1 MIPGRRQVIE
11 IQQTLQDIGM
21 NLNDTRD
28 VFRTE
33 LKEQP
38 PHLETLEQLIED
50 FRDTLDVL
58 DNQARMLRLALQRME
73 EKLDAIEPAAT

>member
-1 MIPGRRQVIE
+1 ME
-11 IQQTLQDIGM
+11 IRQTLLDIGM

-33 LKEQP
+33 LKERP

-58 DNQARMLRLALQRME
+58 DNQARMLHLALQRME

>member
-1 MIPGRRQVIE
+1 MME
-11 IQQTLQDIGM
+11 IQQTLLDIGM

-28 VFRTE
+28 EFRTE

-58 DNQARMLRLALQRME
+58 DNQARMLRLALRRME
-73 EKLDAIEPAAT
+73 QKLDAVDSAEN

>member
-1 MIPGRRQVIE
+1 MIE
-11 IQQTLQDIGM
+11 IQQTLLDIGM

-28 VFRTE
+28 EFRAE
-33 LKEQP
+33 LKGPQ

>member
-1 MIPGRRQVIE
+1 ME
-11 IQQTLQDIGM
+11 IQQTLLDIGM

-28 VFRTE
+28 EFRAE
-33 LKEQP
+33 LKGPQ

-58 DNQARMLRLALQRME
+58 DNQSGMLRLALQRME
-73 EKLDAIEPAAT
+73 EKLDAIESAEL

>member
-1 MIPGRRQVIE
+1 ME
-11 IQQTLQDIGM
+11 IRQTLLDIGM

-28 VFRTE
+28 VFHTE

-38 PHLETLEQLIED
+38 PHIETLEQLIED

>member
-1 MIPGRRQVIE
+1 MIE

-21 NLNDTRD
+21 NLNGTRD

>member
-1 MIPGRRQVIE
+1 ME
-11 IQQTLQDIGM
+11 IRKTLLDIGM

-58 DNQARMLRLALQRME
+58 DNQARMLRLTLRRME
-73 EKLDAIEPAAT
+73 EKLDAIELAAT

>member
-1 MIPGRRQVIE
+1 MIE
-11 IQQTLQDIGM
+11 IQQTLLDIGM
-21 NLNDTRD
+21 NLNDTRNE
-28 VFRTE
+28 FRAE
-33 LKEQP
+33 IKAQQ

>member
-1 MIPGRRQVIE
+1 MIE